1 MKASA
6 ASGWA
11 GKCHT
16 YKDRCRGLAVNA
28 ETFKGEKMK
37 RLWWSL
43 IPVLTLLLVA
53 VACGQEVVETHVGG
67 EKDVIRE
74 VPGETGVVEGEKEVV
89 VIKEVVRTVE
99 VEKAVVV
106 APEDLQTLTI
116 RMERDPQFMQ
126 FAFGTNHHDT
136 PGMVMATSLVTQAK
150 DGSYI
155 PRLAESWTI
164 SNDSKTFTFKL
175 ADRVWSDGVPVT
187 SADVKFSIQ
196 EVLHVYNPWGGG
208 NFGTVTEIE
217 TPDAKTVVVHLSAPG
232 DLLAVVIP
240 MYGTIVPKHVYE
252 GTDILDNP
260 TNDDPVVAGPY
271 KLGSYVVGSHTTL
284 VRNPTWTGERLFFDR
299 IIFRII
305 PQTDP
310 AALALRTG
318 AIDYHPQFP
327 AVPPRDLPSFEVNP
341 NFQVIPV
348 ASPFGDQDTLQFN
361 GNKAPFNNKKVRQ
374 AVAHAINRQAIVDA
388 VYLGTS
394 VVARGHS
401 SHLGL
406 GDPYSGP
413 YLERYDYNPEKAK
426 LLLDEAGYPAGADGE
441 RFQVKLTITTEFPA
455 SDIAEAIKGFLKD
468 VGITVSIDA
477 ADFTT
482 AWSRVFEWTEDDPWN
497 GFDFTMMT
505 GMWTAPPNLKNYY
518 HSSRFKPGTL
528 WSNAWGYV
536 NPEFDTVL
544 EKGLASVGQERI
556 DALKQAQEM
565 LAADLPTLPLTSIQ
579 LYQVRSNDIK
589 GNAMGWGLFLEV
601 PLAPFDIRRD

>member
-1 MKASA
+1 MP
-6 ASGWA
+6 
-11 GKCHT
+11 
-16 YKDRCRGLAVNA
+16 D
-28 ETFKGEKMK
+28 FKEDKMK
-37 RLWWSL
+37 KPWWSL

-53 VACGQEVVETHVGG
+53 AACGQDGPQIVEKQVVVEKEVVVVKEV
-67 EKDVIRE
+67 E
-74 VPGETGVVEGEKEVV
+74 VPGETIVVE
-89 VIKEVVRTVE
+89 KEVVRTVE

-136 PGMVMATSLVTQAK
+136 PGMIMATSLVTQAK

-155 PRLAESWTI
+155 PRLAESWTV
-164 SNDSKTFTFKL
+164 SDDSKTFTFKL
-175 ADRVWSDGVPVT
+175 ADRIWSDGVPVT
-187 SADVKFSIQ
+187 SADVKFSIE
-196 EVLHVYNPWGGG
+196 EVLRVYNPWGGG

-240 MYGTIVPKHVYE
+240 MYGTIMPKHVYE

-260 TNDDPVVAGPY
+260 ANLDPVVAGPY
-271 KLGSYVVGSHTTL
+271 KLGEYVRGSHTTL

-327 AVPPRDLPSFEVNP
+327 AVPPRDLPGFEENP

-361 GNKAPFNNKKVRQ
+361 GNKPPFNNKKVRQ
-374 AVAHAINRQAIVDA
+374 AVAHAIDRQAIVDA

-394 VVARGHS
+394 QVARGHS

-406 GDPYSGP
+406 GDPYSGT

-426 LLLDEAGYPAGADGE
+426 TLLDEAGYPAGDGGE
-441 RFQVKLTITTEFPA
+441 RFEVKLTITTEFPA

-565 LAADLPTLPLTSIQ
+565 LAEDLPTLPLTSIQ

-601 PLAPFDIRRD
+601 PLTPFDVRRD